1 MSEFRPKYVVKLLKT
16 LERRNFIMSTF
27 SRSKSIKGAANAGG
41 QGVFTLN
48 VVGSNKSGSN
58 YDVACTLDTE
68 FFSGVNGTLRIQSI
82 VNGSWYTHRE
92 YTGNIPLRNSAG
104 NFNGDGRLN
113 YTFTKLTDAN
123 RPKMRVQATVAGITW
138 AIDPWDEGN
147 M

>member
-1 MSEFRPKYVVKLLKT
+1 
-16 LERRNFIMSTF
+16 MSTF

-41 QGVFTLN
+41 QGVFTLT
-48 VVGSNKSGSN
+48 VVGSDKSGSN

-68 FFSGVNGTLRIQSI
+68 FFSGVQGTLRIQSI

-92 YTGNIPLRNSAG
+92 YTGNIPVANFPA

-113 YTFTKLTDAN
+113 YTFASVTDAN
-123 RPKMRVQATVAGITW
+123 RSQMRIQATVAGITW
-138 AIDPWDEGN
+138 AIDPWNEGN